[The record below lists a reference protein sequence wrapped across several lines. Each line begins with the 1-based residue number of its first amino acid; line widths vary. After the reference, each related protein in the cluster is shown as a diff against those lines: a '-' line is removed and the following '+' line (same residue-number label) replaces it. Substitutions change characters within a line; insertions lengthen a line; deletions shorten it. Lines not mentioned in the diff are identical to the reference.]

1 MSNEIKL
8 TVSLKEEDRA
18 RIDALTL
25 ALGGFCIKALPVK
38 EAAEPLSEP
47 VSAEPTEDKENI
59 KEETKTQPDA
69 PQAPEPTPESPAT
82 PAEPEPEAPAQQY
95 TVADVQ
101 QKVVALS
108 AAGKKVE
115 VREIV
120 TAYAERVSAIPA
132 DKLDEVM
139 SKLIALEG

>member
-1 MSNEIKL
+1 MNNNINL
-8 TVSLKEEDRA
+8 TVSLKDEDRE
-18 RIDALTL
+18 RLDNL
-25 ALGGFCIKALPVK
+25 IKALRQFCMPATL
-38 EAAEPLSEP
+38 EAAPETLSEP
-47 VSAEPTEDKENI
+47 VSAEPAEVKEI
-59 KEETKTQPDA
+59 IEEETKTQDSA
-69 PQAPEPTPESPAT
+69 PQT
-82 PAEPEPEAPAQQY
+82 PEPEAPAQQY
-95 TVADVQ
+95 AVADVQ

-108 AAGKKVE
+108 AAGKKTE